1 MVDEQVTQPVESAI
15 SGVAEIEAVQSIS
28 SQGSSVVVV
37 EFDLD
42 ADTEEAE
49 RPTSSLRSTV

>member
-1 MVDEQVTQPVESAI
+1 
-15 SGVAEIEAVQSIS
+15 VAEIEAVQSTS